1 MANESDLFDSLGE
14 MPGAGGLEMAFEG
27 GGAQRPAP
35 LAPSAHPPD
44 APGDDAPLAMSL
56 LYSSGSLGAGV
67 FYAFNNFILPIF
79 LGALQMPVILIG
91 LLSSTRSFEGAV
103 VQPIV
108 GAWSDRTWTRFGRR
122 KPFILACVPISVFF
136 ILLTPFLPDVAA
148 FAPLAGL
155 PHALGLSRKN
165 FVLLI
170 VALGIFFFTLAFNI
184 MYDPYQALLADI
196 TPLAHRG
203 RVNGIFQA
211 LGAFGQALILIIGA
225 FLSVSMTGLFLLT
238 GIALATF
245 FVPTLLG
252 VREPR
257 RLPGIREQH
266 RYTTRDYWN
275 GLRADPQV
283 QLYFATQFFLWF
295 GINAITPFLTLYA
308 TNEAHFDVSH
318 ALILSFILLLS
329 SAIFNVPFGLLGD
342 RLGMKRIFFFGMLCL
357 AGAAV
362 AGSFT
367 KEALPLYLILTVAG
381 IGNAAQTASSYPLL
395 TRIVQPDQMGLY
407 TGLASTVTSIAAPA
421 SALITGAL
429 IQGIGYTAMFP
440 FVAALFLA
448 SLVPLALLRPERA
461 VAARVRATTAT
472 TAAPLMRTTTPR

>member
-1 MANESDLFDSLGE
+1 MANETGGLDSVGE
-14 MPGAGGLEMAFEG
+14 MPGVGGLGMGFEG
-27 GGAQRPAP
+27 GGAVHPAVPPPGAHPAGTPVGDDVP
-35 LAPSAHPPD
+35 LAT
-44 APGDDAPLAMSL
+44 SL
-56 LYSSGSLGAGV
+56 LYSSGNLGSGV
-67 FYAFNNFILPIF
+67 FYAFNNFILPLF
-79 LGALQMPVILIG
+79 LDTLHMPAILIA

-122 KPFILACVPISVFF
+122 KPFILAFVPISVFF
-136 ILLTPFLPDVAA
+136 ILLTPFLPGFATL
-148 FAPLAGL
+148 APLVAL
-155 PHALGLSRKN
+155 QHALGLSQQA

-170 VALGIFFFTLAFNI
+170 VALDIFFFTLAFNI

-211 LGAFGQALILIIGA
+211 LGASGQALILIIGA
-225 FLSVSMTGLFLLT
+225 FLSVGMTGLFLLT

-245 FVPTLLG
+245 FVPTLIG
-252 VREPR
+252 IREPR
-257 RLPGIREQH
+257 HLPGVREQH

-308 TNEAHFDVSH
+308 KKEAHFDDSH

-329 SAIFNVPFGLLGD
+329 SAIFNVPFGQLGD
-342 RLGMKRIFFFGMLCL
+342 RLGLKRIFFFGMICM

-362 AGSFT
+362 AGIFT

-429 IQGIGYTAMFP
+429 IQSFGYVTMFP
-440 FVAALFLA
+440 FVAAMFIA
-448 SLVPLALLRPERA
+448 SLIPLALLHPERSI
-461 VAARVRATTAT
+461 AARTRAVTAGPAVRTLAE
-472 TAAPLMRTTTPR
+472 